1 MRYCIPFEGARG
13 FNEGKENPGE
23 SEIFFTVPSRAA
35 SRHVPPL
42 GRGFGYAL
50 RASLAVAYGAPSPR
64 CARLHVWAGLS
75 ASIENH

>member
-1 MRYCIPFEGARG
+1 M
-13 FNEGKENPGE
+13 
-23 SEIFFTVPSRAA
+23 SEIFFTVPSLPPSAG
-35 SRHVPPL
+35 VPPL

-75 ASIENH
+75 VSIENH